1 MKLRLGTRGSALA
14 LARSE
19 MIAEL
24 LQGLGHEVAIVRVA
38 TESVDTIHM
47 ADGYSEGV
55 FAAELRDA
63 LRGGDCDVVMH
74 SVKDIPLTDQPED
87 LVSAAV
93 LKRGDHRDALLTI
106 SGVPLAALPRRSR
119 VGVTS
124 LRRLAQ
130 LRALRPDLT
139 FVDVGGTL
147 QDRLR
152 RLEPGDLDAVVVS
165 AAGVQSLTLE
175 DRVAEYLPILTA
187 PGQGA
192 LALECRRDDEETLTA
207 IKELDDVETRIC
219 VHAERAVLTGLDT
232 NYLAPVGALASR
244 RGILGLKAGVFSID
258 GTKRTVLEIGLP
270 TSEYHA
276 KRTGHNVAEALK
288 ARKGDRFITDEA
300 LQSVK
305 MTADHADDST
315 FIESPDDD
323 DRIRVLLPRQ
333 EGRLSQ
339 SLRENELRVDCVQL
353 QEAHLLS
360 ADNIIG
366 DADWVVIP
374 SGMTMWAVRERGWDI
389 PQSARIATMG
399 STTQRTVEDAG
410 RKVDIGPEGTASS
423 QKLVEAFPPAEGEQR
438 VVILCADQ
446 LSTKL
451 EKGLRRKGYTV
462 DRSEIYT
469 MADVEEIDPALR
481 SRWDDGAWD
490 AVLLSQPSLAHVY
503 ATTLGHRDDVRVLA
517 WDEDTAAAVREQ
529 GVEVFAVAKSKDT
542 YGVADLARQLER
554 AREEDQFEANS

>member
-19 MIAEL
+19 MVAEL
-24 LQGLGHEVAIVRVA
+24 LRAQGHEVDIVRVA
-38 TESVDTIHM
+38 TEHVDTIHM
-47 ADGYSEGV
+47 ADGYSLGV
-55 FAAELRDA
+55 FAQELRTS
-63 LRGGDCDVVMH
+63 LRSGAVDVVVH
-74 SVKDIPLTDQPED
+74 SVKDVPLSDRPED
-87 LVSAAV
+87 LTFAAV
-93 LKRGDHRDALLTI
+93 LKRGDHRDALCSLR
-106 SGVPLAALPRRSR
+106 GMPLAALPRRSR
-119 VGVTS
+119 IGITS

-165 AAGVQSLTLE
+165 AAGVHALKVE

-192 LALECRRDDEETLTA
+192 LALECRRSDEETLEA
-207 IKELDDVETRIC
+207 VRELDDVETRIC
-219 VHAERAVLTGLDT
+219 IEAERAVLTGLNT
-232 NYLAPVGALASR
+232 TYLAPVGALATR
-244 RGILGLKAGVFSID
+244 RGILGLKAGIFSID

-276 KRTGHNVAEALK
+276 QRTGHNVAEALK
-288 ARKGDRFITDEA
+288 ARRADRFITAEA
-300 LQSVK
+300 LETVK

-315 FIESPDDD
+315 FIESSEDD
-323 DRIRVLLPRQ
+323 DRVRVLLPRQ
-333 EGRLSQ
+333 EGRISQ
-339 SLRENELRVDCVQL
+339 AMRENELRVDCVQL
-353 QEAHLLS
+353 QEARLLS

-374 SGMTMWAVRERGWDI
+374 SGQTVWALRERGWDI
-389 PQSARIATMG
+389 PAHTKVATMG
-399 STTQRTVEDAG
+399 STTQRTVEDSG
-410 RKVDIGPEGTASS
+410 RQVDLSPEGTASS
-423 QKLVEAFPPAEGEQR
+423 QKLVELFPPADGEQR

-451 EKGLRRKGYTV
+451 ETGLRAKGYTV

-469 MADVEEIDPALR
+469 MADVAEIDPALR
-481 SRWDDGAWD
+481 TRWDDGAWD
-490 AVLLSQPSLAHVY
+490 AVFLSQPSLAHVY
-503 ATTLGHRDDVRVLA
+503 AKTLGHRDDVRVLA
-517 WDEDTAAAVREQ
+517 WDEATAAAVREE
-529 GVEVFAVAKSKDT
+529 GVDVFAVAKSKDT
-542 YGVADLARQLER
+542 FGIADLARQLHK
-554 AREEDQFEANS
+554 ARH

>member
-19 MIAEL
+19 MVAEL
-24 LQGLGHEVAIVRVA
+24 LRGQGHDVEIVRVA

-47 ADGYSEGV
+47 AEGYSLGV
-55 FAAELRDA
+55 FAKELRES
-63 LRGGDCDVVMH
+63 LRGGDVDVVMH
-74 SVKDIPLTDQPED
+74 SVKDIPLSDKPED
-87 LVSAAV
+87 FTIGAV
-93 LKRGDHRDALLTI
+93 LQRGDHRDAFCSI
-106 SGVPLAALPRRSR
+106 HNVPLAALPRRSR

-165 AAGVQSLTLE
+165 AAGVHSLGLA
-175 DRVAEYLPILTA
+175 DRVAEYLPILPA

-192 LALECRRDDEETLTA
+192 LALEVRKDDEETLKA
-207 IKELDDVETRIC
+207 VKELDDVETRIC
-219 VHAERAVLTGLDT
+219 IEAERAVLTGLGT
-232 NYLAPVGALASR
+232 TYLAPVGALASR
-244 RGILGLKAGVFSID
+244 RGILGLKAGVFSTD

-276 KRTGHNVAEALK
+276 QRTGHNVAEALK
-288 ARKGDRFITDEA
+288 QRRADRFISNEA
-300 LQSVK
+300 LEEVK
-305 MTADHADDST
+305 MTADHADDSL
-315 FIESPDDD
+315 FVESPDD

-339 SLRENELRVDCVQL
+339 SMRENQLRVDCVQL
-353 QEAHLLS
+353 QEAKLLS
-360 ADNIIG
+360 AENVIG

-374 SGMTMWAVRERGWDI
+374 SGMTVWALRERGWDI
-389 PQSARIATMG
+389 PETTKIATMG
-399 STTQRTVEDAG
+399 TTTRRTVEDSG
-410 RKVDIGPEGTASS
+410 RKVDLSPEGTASS
-423 QKLVEAFPPAEGEQR
+423 TKMLEEFPNPDGDQR

-446 LSTKL
+446 LSTRL
-451 EKGLRRKGYTV
+451 EEGLRKKGYTV

-469 MADVEEIDPALR
+469 MADVDEIDPALR
-481 SRWDDGAWD
+481 SRWDEGAWD
-490 AVLLSQPSLAHVY
+490 AVFLSQPSLAHVY
-503 ATTLGHRDDVRVLA
+503 AKKLGHRDHVNVLA
-517 WDEDTAAAVREQ
+517 WDDETAQAIRDE
-529 GVEVFAVAKSKDT
+529 GVEVFAVAKSKDI
-542 YGVADLARQLER
+542 YGIADFARQLEK
-554 AREEDQFEANS
+554 AREDG

>member
-19 MIAEL
+19 MVAAL
-24 LQGLGHEVAIVRVA
+24 LRGQGHEVEIVQVA

-47 ADGYSEGV
+47 AEGYSLGV
-55 FAAELRDA
+55 FAKELRDS
-63 LRGGDCDVVMH
+63 LRGGDVDVVLH
-74 SVKDIPLTDQPED
+74 SVKDVPLSDRSDELTFG
-87 LVSAAV
+87 AV
-93 LKRGDHRDALLTI
+93 LKRGDHRDALCSI
-106 SGVPLAALPRRSR
+106 GNVPLAALPRRSR

-152 RLEPGDLDAVVVS
+152 RLEPGDLDAVVAS
-165 AAGVQSLTLE
+165 AAGVHSLSLE
-175 DRVAEYLPILTA
+175 DRVAEYLPILPA

-192 LALECRRDDEETLTA
+192 IGLEVRKDDEETLA
-207 IKELDDVETRIC
+207 VIKELDDIETRIC
-219 VHAERAVLTGLDT
+219 VDAERAVLTGLET
-232 NYLAPVGALASR
+232 TYLAPVAALASR
-244 RGILGLKAGVFSID
+244 RGILGLKAGIFSID

-276 KRTGHNVAEALK
+276 QRTGLNVAEALK
-288 ARKGDRFITDEA
+288 ARRADRFISAEA
-300 LQSVK
+300 LESVK
-305 MTADHADDST
+305 MTADHAEDSL
-315 FIESPDDD
+315 FIEGPEDD

-339 SLRENELRVDCVQL
+339 SMRENQLRVDCVQL
-353 QEAHLLS
+353 QEAKLLS

-374 SGMTMWAVRERGWDI
+374 SGMTVWALRERGWDI
-389 PQSARIATMG
+389 PESTKIATMG
-399 STTQRTVEDAG
+399 TTTQRTVEDAG
-410 RKVDIGPEGTASS
+410 RKVDISPEGTASS
-423 QKLVEAFPPAEGEQR
+423 QKLVDEFPAAEGEQR
-438 VVILCADQ
+438 VVVLCADQ

-451 EKGLRRKGYTV
+451 EDGLRKKGYTV

-469 MADVEEIDPALR
+469 MCDVDEIDPALR
-481 SRWDDGAWD
+481 TRWDDGAWD

-503 ATTLGHRDDVRVLA
+503 VKKLGHRDHVKVLA
-517 WDEDTAAAVREQ
+517 WDEETAQAVRDE
-529 GVEVFAVAKSKDT
+529 GADVFAVAKSKDS
-542 YGVADLARQLER
+542 YGVADLARQLEKAR
-554 AREEDQFEANS
+554 AGS